1 MYESRKRRKF
11 WAGSDGCDKSS
22 VEAWLLGRQQV
33 GNGRTKPR
41 RRTPSR
47 QRTISRE
54 RTSDDSGLESGH
66 SSMNTGEDIL
76 SHSEVITDNIVL
88 SHIHSVR

>member
-1 MYESRKRRKF
+1 MYESRKRRQF
-11 WAGSDGCDKSS
+11 WAGSEGCDQSN
-22 VEAWLLGRQQV
+22 VDAWMLGRQQASES
-33 GNGRTKPR
+33 RTTR
-41 RRTPSR
+41 RRTTGR

-88 SHIHSVR
+88 SHIQSVR